1 MKLNI
6 ILNEHIFCYVHRL
19 INVCACTQTLL
30 SRIVEAFGK
39 VAIFSLIYVCGA
51 QLSLFNVMSTFGV
64 PFYHIYIRFGL
75 GFVYDVSDHFIFYC
89 FIKLP
94 ANQSIIG
101 TNITHLRNSKYNFS
115 RTILGSCRWNTS
127 CGLYWNAK

>member
-1 MKLNI
+1 M
-6 ILNEHIFCYVHRL
+6 
-19 INVCACTQTLL
+19 INVYASTQTLL

-75 GFVYDVSDHFIFYC
+75 GFVYDVRDHFTFYH

-94 ANQSIIG
+94 ANQ
-101 TNITHLRNSKYNFS
+101 NN
-115 RTILGSCRWNTS
+115 TILNIK
-127 CGLYWNAK
+127 LIE